1 MDMSEAK
8 RVFDQTERLYEQ
20 HGKPLE
26 AEHWG
31 KYVAIHQDGKTIV
44 DEYLDVVS
52 QRAWAEWGESPASIN
67 KVGERQIESE
77 PRYLHPYDSL
87 EYQEKLRQGNE
98 LGERLYE
105 QYGKPLE
112 SEHWGK
118 YLAVHPDG
126 RTVLTDDYEAV
137 KADSLA
143 KLGKGFYLFKVGPKA
158 TRRVTGLRLV
168 PTETE

>member
-1 MDMSEAK
+1 MDSSEAM
-8 RVFDQTERLYEQ
+8 RFFEQTKRLYEQ
-20 HGKPLE
+20 YGKALE
-26 AEHWG
+26 ADHWG
-31 KYVAIHQDGKTIV
+31 KYVAIHQDGRTII

-52 QRAWAEWGESPASIN
+52 QRAWAEWEQIPASIN

-98 LGERLYE
+98 MGERLYE

-112 SEHWGK
+112 AEHWGK

-126 RTVLTDDYEAV
+126 RTVLTDDYETL
-137 KADSLA
+137 KERSLA
-143 KLGKGFYLFKVGPKA
+143 ELGMGVYAFKIGPRA
-158 TRRVTGLRLV
+158 IHRMTGVRLV
-168 PTETE
+168 RVENE

>member
-1 MDMSEAK
+1 MDVSEAK
-8 RVFDQTERLYEQ
+8 RVFEQTERLYEQ
-20 HGKPLE
+20 YGKPLE
-26 AEHWG
+26 AEYWG
-31 KYVAIHQDGKTIV
+31 KYVAIRQDGKTIV
-44 DEYLDVVS
+44 DEYLDVLT
-52 QRAWAEWGESPASIN
+52 QRANAEFGEAPTLIT
-67 KVGERQIESE
+67 KVGGRIESK
-77 PRYLHPYDSL
+77 PRLLYPDGTP
-87 EYQEKLRQGNE
+87 EQQEERRRMQE
-98 LGERLYE
+98 LGDSLYE

-112 SEHWGK
+112 AEHWGK

-158 TRRVTGLRLV
+158 THRVTGLRLV